1 MERSRTDPRAHLGS
15 NRIRMMMNGRMI
27 RLDGDANNVCA
38 PGRPARPGTLTGNWS
53 LGFRQPRP
61 SVSPHL
67 PSHHNQCKPFPL
79 PNLSSLYAHLHQ
91 PAPLPPQST
100 HRLQL
105 TTHSPN
111 RFLSQA
117 PTSRDPSLAR
127 PSRLHPRTKS
137 KARSMDKGLS
147 TMELA
152 AVGIQYSLSPR
163 HPR

>member
-1 MERSRTDPRAHLGS
+1 MGRKDDK
-15 NRIRMMMNGRMI
+15 IRWRCG
-27 RLDGDANNVCA
+27 NNVVCTRYA
-38 PGRPARPGTLTGNWS
+38 GPTGNTNRLTGRS
-53 LGFRQPRP
+53 GSGSPRL

-117 PTSRDPSLAR
+117 PTSRDPFLAR
-127 PSRLHPRTKS
+127 PSRLCPQTKS

-147 TMELA
+147 TVELA